1 MAIKLWEKVNN
12 LTGLSS
18 KSRSLLPS
26 LEAGARFL
34 VASLPEKFLWS
45 IASTIEVNGWSS
57 SQTASVEATC
67 TRTADSPTVTLSS
80 ITGLQVDMLVSGTG
94 IPDGTTISSITAGTP
109 NSLGLSK
116 DATASGESALTF
128 KHSLSEGSGIS
139 YDKIL
144 SVYREDGHD
153 SNGNVIKRIAEEV
166 SDKGVHIFDES
177 SSLLRPTKMFPKFY
191 KLGGKIYIKPSPD
204 YNDSTTDQSY
214 TKIGDESS
222 TPITA
227 GTGDKGVIV
236 YAAPPTID
244 ENSEQW
250 ILAEYEN
257 VAIYYAA
264 SLDMKRLCQS
274 YRDDIKTHL
283 GTITGTY
290 LSNFEGNLPVMYNI
304 TPPDKPSLPDL
315 TSSPVTVTMDNIP
328 DYVDQSVPNLVG
340 ISLPTIPNIQ
350 TISYNGPSHN
360 FNDSFSPSTPLP
372 SFSKPLSSFNWTET
386 DDALQ
391 KAKNLID
398 SDSDIGGDLPGT
410 ATDFSSAQ
418 EWLHEEDP
426 EMVTAILSTAAQELS
441 RSQIELSKQ
450 QRELERFS
458 QDVDAESQKFNG
470 DLTKYRAEIERL
482 QGLSNT
488 KTQNF
493 TAQVEDAQLKMQQQ
507 LEQYKSDLGRYST
520 NCEMLISEYGQKSGT
535 DISLYQAKFQEALQK
550 YSSKSDSSIQKFTN
564 EVQKQ
569 VAEEGRKVQE
579 FTAKTTQLL
588 QKYSAE
594 IQSYSTEVQ
603 SEAQKYTNGLQKA
616 SSYFGE
622 ANALMQ
628 VVGELNAECQMA
640 QQDSQDYYQRAVNEL
655 RAITGVLTAPEQQQQ
670 SQRKEQGAST

>member
-1 MAIKLWEKVNN
+1 MAIKLWEKVNSI
-12 LTGLSS
+12 TGLSS
-18 KSRSLLPS
+18 KSRKLLPS

-57 SQTASVEATC
+57 TQTATVTVAC
-67 TRTADSPTVTLSS
+67 TTTDDSPTVTLSS
-80 ITGLQVDMLVSGTG
+80 TTGLQVGMLVSGDG
-94 IPDGTTISSITAGTP
+94 IPSGTTISSIVAGA
-109 NSLGLSK
+109 SLGLSK
-116 DATASGESALTF
+116 DATASATLDLVF
-128 KHSLSEGSGIS
+128 KHPLSEGSGIS

-191 KLGGKIYIKPSPD
+191 KLSGKIYIKPAPD

-214 TKIGDESS
+214 TKIGASSS
-222 TPITA
+222 TPMTA

-290 LSNFEGNLPVMYNI
+290 LSNFEGNLPVSYSV
-304 TPPDKPSLPDL
+304 TPPTKPSLPDL
-315 TSSPVTVTMDNIP
+315 ISSPVTVTMDNIP
-328 DYVDQSVPNLVG
+328 DYVDQSVPSLVG
-340 ISLPTIPNIQ
+340 ISLPTIPSIQ
-350 TISYNGPSHN
+350 TISYTGPAHN

-372 SFSKPLSSFNWTET
+372 SFTKPVASWDWAGT

-398 SDSDIGGDLPGT
+398 ADSDVGGDLPGT
-410 ATDFSSAQ
+410 AADFSSAQ

-441 RSQIELSKQ
+441 RSQVELSKQ
-450 QRELERFS
+450 QRELEKFS

-493 TAQVEDAQLKMQQQ
+493 SAQVEDAQVKMQQQ
-507 LEQYKSDLGRYST
+507 IEQYKSDLGRYST
-520 NCEMLISEYGQKSGT
+520 NCEMLISEYGQTSGT
-535 DISLYQAKFQEALQK
+535 EISLYQAKFQEALQK
-550 YSSKSDSSIQKFTN
+550 YSSKSESAIQKFTN

-588 QKYSAE
+588 QNYSAE
-594 IQSYSTEVQ
+594 IQSYSAEVQ

-622 ANALMQ
+622 ANSLMQ
-628 VVGELNAECQMA
+628 VIGELNAECQMA